1 MTLARSDRDPA
12 VRDPPRGRVCRRAC
26 SVGVGVPTCVPTR
39 LTRSRTALAIEES
52 PKIRNKL
59 HRKVPRAMHN
69 PHDNSGKRRNSK
81 ERAEI

>member
-1 MTLARSDRDPA
+1 MFDLAA
-12 VRDPPRGRVCRRAC
+12 CVRYGIAARAGVSAC
-26 SVGVGVPTCVPTR
+26 VRVGVGVPTCVPTR

-52 PKIRNKL
+52 PKIRNKP

-69 PHDNSGKRRNSK
+69 LTCDDISGKRRNSK